1 MPRLTADIRGYVA
14 RVTSR
19 QQLLSLSGRDLAA
32 ALRHGHPIDP
42 HALDDSQYRGISLG
56 LPAWIERLSWK
67 TFQKTFHR
75 DPRTGQLRGWN
86 VRVEQ
91 RGLDA
96 KSVAKVR
103 GGVPWS
109 FGHYRVVELSER
121 VPRDLRTGLLIDY
134 SPERGLASRMRDP
147 LVALDEGSVDRLLG
161 WSYLDL
167 GWFCIPTP
175 SYFLLEREG
184 PLERIVPRG

>member
-1 MPRLTADIRGYVA
+1 VA
-14 RVTSR
+14 SR
-19 QQLLSLSGRDLAA
+19 EQLLSMSGRDLAA
-32 ALRHGHPIDP
+32 TLRGGHPIDP

-75 DPRTGQLRGWN
+75 DPRTGELRGWN

-103 GGVPWS
+103 KGIPWS
-109 FGHYRVVELSER
+109 FGHYRVVELSDR
-121 VPRDLRTGLLIDY
+121 VPRGLRTGLLIDY
-134 SPERGLASRMRDP
+134 SPERGLASRTRDP
-147 LVALDEGSVDRLLG
+147 LVALDAGSVDRLLG

-167 GWFCIPTP
+167 GWFCMPTP

-184 PLERIVPRG
+184 PLERIVDAG